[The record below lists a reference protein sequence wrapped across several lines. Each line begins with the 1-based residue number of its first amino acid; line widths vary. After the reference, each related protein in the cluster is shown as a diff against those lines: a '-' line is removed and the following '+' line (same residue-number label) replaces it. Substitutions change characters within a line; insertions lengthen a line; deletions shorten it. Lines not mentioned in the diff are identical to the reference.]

1 MLASKDFLMSV
12 YERCNDHIKEQ
23 SSKRDQTI
31 AFYLVILSFYIGSYT
46 SVSKMMSSEYSTIL
60 LNLVVCLIGGMTIR
74 TLSGLRSWQM
84 QYTDSALAL
93 NKILSRDN
101 FDFNN
106 VNENIK
112 DFFLLQKNKYSK
124 MGFRTMLKGIENR
137 VIFCIILIS
146 GFPTAILVKESFLLL
161 KVNNEILINIVKTL
175 VYLTYVL
182 FYLYNTRKII
192 RRSADEPTWIVN
204 FE

>member
-12 YERCNDHIKEQ
+12 YERCNEHIKEQ

-46 SVSKMMSSEYSTIL
+46 SFSKMISSQYSAMF

-93 NKILSRDN
+93 SKILSKDQ
-101 FDFNN
+101 FTFHDVQESIKSFFYKQ
-106 VNENIK
+106 NIK
-112 DFFLLQKNKYSK
+112 YSNMDFR
-124 MGFRTMLKGIENR
+124 GMLKGIENR
-137 VIFCIILIS
+137 VIFCMILIS
-146 GFPTAILVKESFLLL
+146 GFPTAILVKEIFLLL
-161 KVNNEILINIVKTL
+161 KINNEVLTAVVKAL
-175 VYLTYVL
+175 VYLTYVF
-182 FYLYNTRKII
+182 FYLFNTRTII
-192 RRSADEPTWIVN
+192 RRSAKEPTWIVN

>member
-12 YERCNDHIKEQ
+12 YERCNEHIKEQ

-46 SVSKMMSSEYSTIL
+46 SFSKMISSQYSAIF

-93 NKILSRDN
+93 SKILSKDQ
-101 FDFNN
+101 FTFHDVQESIKSFFYKQ
-106 VNENIK
+106 NIK
-112 DFFLLQKNKYSK
+112 YSNMDFR
-124 MGFRTMLKGIENR
+124 GMLKGIENR
-137 VIFCIILIS
+137 VIFCMILIS
-146 GFPTAILVKESFLLL
+146 GFPTAILVKEIFLLL
-161 KVNNEILINIVKTL
+161 KINIEVLTAVVKVL
-175 VYLTYVL
+175 VYLTYVF
-182 FYLYNTRKII
+182 FYLFNTRTII
-192 RRSADEPTWIVN
+192 RRSAKEPTWIVN

>member
-1 MLASKDFLMSV
+1 
-12 YERCNDHIKEQ
+12 
-23 SSKRDQTI
+23 
-31 AFYLVILSFYIGSYT
+31 
-46 SVSKMMSSEYSTIL
+46 TIL

-161 KVNNEILINIVKTL
+161 KVNNEILINIVKAL

-182 FYLYNTRKII
+182 FYLYNTRTII
-192 RRSADEPTWIVN
+192 RRSANEPTWIVN

>member
-1 MLASKDFLMSV
+1 MLASKEFLMSV
-12 YERCNDHIKEQ
+12 YERCNEHIKEQ

-101 FDFNN
+101 FDFND
-106 VNENIK
+106 VNESIK
-112 DFFLLQKNKYSK
+112 EFFLLQKKKYSK

-146 GFPTAILVKESFLLL
+146 GFPTAILVKETFLLL
-161 KVNNEILINIVKTL
+161 KVNNEILTNIVKAL

-182 FYLYNTRKII
+182 FYLYNTRTII
-192 RRSADEPTWIVN
+192 RRSANEPTWIVD

>member
-12 YERCNDHIKEQ
+12 YERCNEHIKEQ

-124 MGFRTMLKGIENR
+124 MGFRTMLKGIEN
-137 VIFCIILIS
+137 
-146 GFPTAILVKESFLLL
+146 
-161 KVNNEILINIVKTL
+161 
-175 VYLTYVL
+175 
-182 FYLYNTRKII
+182 
-192 RRSADEPTWIVN
+192 
-204 FE
+204 

>member
-12 YERCNDHIKEQ
+12 YERCNEHIKEQ

-46 SVSKMMSSEYSTIL
+46 SFSKMISSQYSAIF

-93 NKILSRDN
+93 SKILSKDQ
-101 FDFNN
+101 FTFHDVQESIKSFFYKQ
-106 VNENIK
+106 NIK
-112 DFFLLQKNKYSK
+112 YSNMDFR
-124 MGFRTMLKGIENR
+124 GMLKGIENR
-137 VIFCIILIS
+137 VIFCMILIS
-146 GFPTAILVKESFLLL
+146 GFPTAILVKEIFSLL
-161 KVNNEILINIVKTL
+161 KVNNEVLTAVVKVL
-175 VYLTYVL
+175 VYLTYVF
-182 FYLYNTRKII
+182 FYLFNTRTII
-192 RRSADEPTWIVN
+192 RRSAKEPTWIVN

>member
-12 YERCNDHIKEQ
+12 YERCNEHIKEQ

-101 FDFNN
+101 FDFND
-106 VNENIK
+106 VNESIK
-112 DFFLLQKNKYSK
+112 EFFLLQKNKYSK

-146 GFPTAILVKESFLLL
+146 GFPTAILVKETFLLL
-161 KVNNEILINIVKTL
+161 KVNNEILTNTVKVL

>member
-12 YERCNDHIKEQ
+12 YERCNEHIKEQ

-106 VNENIK
+106 VNESIK
-112 DFFLLQKNKYSK
+112 EFFLLQKKKYSK
-124 MGFRTMLKGIENR
+124 MGFRRMLKGIENR

-146 GFPTAILVKESFLLL
+146 GFPTAILVKETFLLL
-161 KVNNEILINIVKTL
+161 KVNNEILTNTVKVL

-182 FYLYNTRKII
+182 FYLYNTRTII
-192 RRSADEPTWIVN
+192 RRSANEPTWIVD